1 MASSLFVTG
10 IAVGIGLKWL
20 SPHLLP
26 VVGELLSPLT
36 RLDVKPLAK
45 ASLKAGWLGLE
56 RGRELLAYVG
66 ETVQDVVA
74 EAREELVRAEPAV
87 TERAS

>member
-1 MASSLFVTG
+1 MANKLFVG

-20 SPHLLP
+20 SPHFLP
-26 VVGELLSPLT
+26 VVGELISPLT
-36 RLDVKPLAK
+36 RLDVKLLAK
-45 ASLKAGWLGLE
+45 AGLKASWLGLE
-56 RGRELLAYVG
+56 RGRELLAYMG

-87 TERAS
+87 TDQAS

>member
-1 MASSLFVTG
+1 MANKLFVTG

-20 SPHLLP
+20 SPHFLP

-45 ASLKAGWLGLE
+45 AGLKAGWLGLE
-56 RGRELLAYVG
+56 RGRELLSYLG

-74 EAREELVRAEPAV
+74 EAREELVQAEPAV